1 MLAFSVYAQEQKLL
15 VVSNIEELISVKAKE
30 NFWQKDQDTM
40 GMIGDLIILI
50 DGMKLL
56 FIHWLTITQWYML
69 YGLVWMGR

>member
-1 MLAFSVYAQEQKLL
+1 MTKKISYCFLFLFVFSVYAQEQKLL

-30 NFWQKDQDTM
+30 IFWQKDQAIM

-56 FIHWLTITQWYML
+56 IIH
-69 YGLVWMGR
+69 